1 MNPLSL
7 AQRRLWLI
15 HRIHGPSAMHNI
27 PLVLRMTGP
36 LERAALGRAVRDVVT
51 RHEGLRTLCT
61 EDTEGVPG
69 RYVVPVSELDLD
81 VPLVESEPER
91 ISDAVAAQA
100 SHRFD
105 LTTDIPVRAAVI
117 RCAPEDHALV
127 VVVHGIAADEES
139 LRPLSEDLAV
149 AYAARREGAAPDWT
163 DAPVPYPDFALWQ
176 RKLLAEEDGPRGVH
190 ARDTAFWQAEL
201 AGVPAPLPLPSD
213 RPRPPEASHRAGR
226 VPLVVDEGLTKAVTV
241 LAEQRGVGTDAVLR
255 AALAVVLH
263 QLGSGTDI
271 PIGCPA
277 ARRPDAAWAHCVGPF
292 DDTWVLRA
300 DLSGNPAFTDLLERL
315 RGKALAAEAHRDLP
329 FASLVDALAPQ
340 RSLAH
345 HPLFQ
350 VAFDLREAPG
360 PAVALPGLSVTARTA
375 VPDST
380 PYDLSL
386 RLRTTADGSEIH
398 GTVAYATDL
407 FDPAGAEYLAA
418 CYLRALRHVT
428 AEPGVRVGAV
438 DVLDEAERRRLLVD
452 FVDTAAPTPPVTIPQ
467 LVAPQFAA
475 APDAVAVVCG
485 DVSLTYRELDART
498 DRLARTLLAAG
509 VGPESVVG
517 LALPRSADLVV
528 ALLGILKSGAG
539 YLPIDPRYPSR
550 RLGHLLQDA
559 APGLILTDAETA
571 RSLPEHAITCLLME
585 TLGLD
590 GPADDEPGAWPARP
604 PLRPDNLAYLMYTS
618 GSTGTPKGVAI
629 SHANIVNGVLRL
641 AATVHMRPGARM
653 LASSSINFDVS
664 VFEVFTALSTGAT
677 VEVVRDVLELG
688 ERGRWSGT
696 VLHTVPSVFAEVLEQ
711 LQGRLTVDT
720 AVFAGEKLTA
730 ALADKVRAALPDTTL
745 VNAYGQ
751 TESFYATT
759 YTVPDGWRGAG
770 GVPIGTPLGNMRTY
784 VLGPGLVPVPQ
795 GVVGEL
801 FVAGAVGRGYHAR
814 PGQTAERFLADP
826 FGPAGERMYRTGD
839 VARWNAD
846 GQLELLGRDDGQMK
860 LRGIRIEPAEIES
873 ALVAHPDIAQAVV
886 ALRPAAG
893 SGAGALV
900 AYVVPVEPGGEAAA
914 GLTARVLRRYVA
926 DRLPTFMIPSAFV
939 VLDRL
944 PLAPNGKLDRAA
956 LPAPRRGAGSGG
968 DGDGDHGRTPRTER
982 EGALAALFADVLR
995 REGVGVDDHFFDL
1008 GGTSQLAVRLSVRA
1022 HAELG
1027 LRVPVRAVFQAP
1039 TPALLSDHLDSV

>member
-1 MNPLSL
+1 
-7 AQRRLWLI
+7 
-15 HRIHGPSAMHNI
+15 MHNI
-27 PLVLRMTGP
+27 PLVLRMTGA
-36 LERAALGRAVRDVVT
+36 LETAALVRAVRDVVA
-51 RHEGLRTLCT
+51 RHEGLRTICA
-61 EDTEGVPG
+61 EDADGVPG
-69 RYVVPVSELDLD
+69 RRVVPDAEIGLDIP
-81 VPLVESEPER
+81 VVEVAPDEVADE
-91 ISDAVAAQA
+91 ISARV

-105 LTTDIPVRAAVI
+105 LTTDIPVRAAVV
-117 RCAPEDHALV
+117 RSAPEEHVLV
-127 VVVHGIAADEES
+127 LVTHRIAADEES
-139 LRPLSEDLAV
+139 LRPLADDLAT
-149 AYAARREGAAPDWT
+149 ACAARREGVAPVWPDS
-163 DAPVPYPDFALWQ
+163 PVPYAEFARWEQKFLEEESGPDGAF
-176 RKLLAEEDGPRGVH
+176 
-190 ARDTAFWQAEL
+190 ARDTAFWRAEL
-201 AGVPAPLPLPSD
+201 AGAPAPLPLPAD

-226 VPLVVDEGLTKAVTV
+226 VPLVVDEELAAAVTG
-241 LAEQRGVGTDAVLR
+241 LAERRGVPADAVLR

-263 QLGSGTDI
+263 QLGSGADI
-271 PIGCPA
+271 PIGSSA
-277 ARRPDAAWAHCVGPF
+277 AGRPDAAWARCVGPF
-292 DDTWVLRA
+292 EDAWVLRA
-300 DLSGNPAFTDLLERL
+300 DLSGNPAFTDLLDQVR
-315 RGKALAAEAHRDLP
+315 RRTAAAEAHRDLP
-329 FASLVDALAPQ
+329 FAGLVEALAPQ

-350 VAFDLREAPG
+350 VVFDLREG
-360 PAVALPGLSVTARTA
+360 PAPTVALPGVSVTAWPA
-375 VPDST
+375 PLDST
-380 PYDLSL
+380 PYDLAL
-386 RLRTTADGSEIH
+386 RLRAAADGAALH
-398 GTVAYATDL
+398 GTVEYAADL
-407 FDPAGAEYLAA
+407 FDADGAEYLAA

-428 AEPGVRVGAV
+428 ADPAVRVGAV
-438 DVLDEAERRRLLVD
+438 DVLDEAERQRLLVD
-452 FVDTAAPTPPVTIPQ
+452 FVNTAAPTPPVTIPQ

-485 DVSLTYRELDART
+485 DVSLTYRELDERT

-559 APGLILTDAETA
+559 APGLILTDAETV
-571 RSLPEHAITCLLME
+571 RTLPEHDITCCLIE
-585 TLGLD
+585 ELGLD
-590 GPADDEPGAWPARP
+590 EPTGDGSGVIHAQ

-618 GSTGTPKGVAI
+618 GSTGTPKGVAL
-629 SHANIVNGVLRL
+629 SHANIVNGVIRL

-688 ERGRWSGT
+688 ERGQWSGT
-696 VLHTVPSVFAEVLEQ
+696 VLHTVPSVFAEVLER

-730 ALADKVRAALPDTTL
+730 ALADQVRAALPDTTL

-759 YTVPDGWRGAG
+759 FTVPDGWRGEG

-795 GVVGEL
+795 GVAGEL

-839 VARWNAD
+839 LARWNAE

-860 LRGIRIEPAEIES
+860 LRGIRIEPAEIEG
-873 ALVAHPDIAQAVV
+873 ALVTHPDIVQAVV
-886 ALRPAAG
+886 TLRPAAG
-893 SGAGALV
+893 SGGGALV
-900 AYVVPVEPGGEAAA
+900 AYVVPAEPGGTAAA
-914 GLTARVLRRYVA
+914 GLTSRVLRRYVV

-956 LPAPRRGAGSGG
+956 LPAPRRGAGSAG
-968 DGDGDHGRTPRTER
+968 DADAGRTPRTGR
-982 EGALAALFADVLR
+982 EGALADLFAELLQ
-995 REGVGVDDHFFDL
+995 REEVGVDDNFFDL
-1008 GGTSQLAVRLSVRA
+1008 GGTSELAVRLSGRA
-1022 HAELG
+1022 RAELG

-1039 TPALLSDHLDSV
+1039 TPALLAEHLGAA

>member
-15 HRIHGPSAMHNI
+15 HRIQGPSAMHNI
-27 PLVLRMTGP
+27 PLVLRMNGT
-36 LERAALGRAVRDVVT
+36 LETAALVSAVRDVVA
-51 RHEGLRTLCT
+51 RHEGLRTIYA
-61 EDTEGVPG
+61 EDAEGVPA
-69 RYVVPVSELDLD
+69 RRVLSESEIDLD
-81 VPLVESEPER
+81 VPLVEVAPEGL
-91 ISDAVAAQA
+91 SGAVSAQV
-100 SHRFD
+100 SHCFD
-105 LTTDIPVRAAVI
+105 LSTDIPVRAAVM
-117 RCAPEDHALV
+117 RCAPEEHVLV
-127 VVVHGIAADEES
+127 LVTHRIAADEES
-139 LRPLSEDLAV
+139 LRPLADDLAT
-149 AYAARREGAAPDWT
+149 AYAARRDGTAPSWPDS
-163 DAPVPYPDFALWQ
+163 PVPYADFAPWEQKFL
-176 RKLLAEEDGPRGVH
+176 EEESAPHGAY
-190 ARDTAFWQAEL
+190 ARDTAFWRTEL
-201 AGVPAPLPLPSD
+201 AGVPAPLPLPAD
-213 RPRPPEASHRAGR
+213 RPRPPEAGHRAGR
-226 VPLVVDEGLTKAVTV
+226 VPLAVDEGLTAAVTG
-241 LAEQRGVGTDAVLR
+241 LAAERGVPADTVLR

-263 QLGSGTDI
+263 QLGSGADI
-271 PIGCPA
+271 PIGSSD
-277 ARRPDAAWAHCVGPF
+277 ARRPDASWARCVGPF

-315 RGKALAAEAHRDLP
+315 RRRTVAADAHRDLP
-329 FASLVDALAPQ
+329 FARLVDVLDPQ

-350 VAFDLREAPG
+350 VVFDLRESPG
-360 PAVALPGLSVTARTA
+360 PTVALPGLTVTAQSA
-375 VPDST
+375 PLDST

-386 RLRTTADGSEIH
+386 RLRATAGGAELR
-398 GTVAYATDL
+398 GTLEYAADL
-407 FDPAGAEYLAA
+407 FDAAGAEYLAA

-428 AEPGVRVGAV
+428 ADPAVRVGAV
-438 DVLDEAERRRLLVD
+438 DVLDDAERQRLLVD
-452 FVDTAAPTPPVTIPQ
+452 FVNTAAPTPPVTIPQ
-467 LVAPQFAA
+467 LVAPRFAA

-485 DVSLTYRELDART
+485 DVSLTYRELDERT

-509 VGPESVVG
+509 VGPEAVVG

-559 APGLILTDAETA
+559 APGLILTDADTA
-571 RSLPEHAITCLLME
+571 GTLPEHDITCLLIE
-585 TLGLD
+585 ELGLD
-590 GPADDEPGAWPARP
+590 DPAGDGSGATPVQ

-618 GSTGTPKGVAI
+618 GSTGTPKGVAL
-629 SHANIVNGVLRL
+629 SHANIVNGVIRL
-641 AATVHMRPGARM
+641 ASIVHMRPGARM

-688 ERGRWSGT
+688 ERGQWSGT

-711 LQGRLTVDT
+711 IQGRLTVDT

-730 ALADKVRAALPDTTL
+730 ALADQVRAALPDTTL
-745 VNAYGQ
+745 INAYGQ

-759 YTVPDGWRGAG
+759 FTVPDGWHGEG

-795 GVVGEL
+795 GVAGEL

-839 VARWNAD
+839 LARWNAE

-860 LRGIRIEPAEIES
+860 LRGIRIEPAEIEA
-873 ALVAHPDIAQAVV
+873 ALVTHPDIVQAVV

-893 SGAGALV
+893 SGSGALV
-900 AYVVPVEPGGEAAA
+900 AYVVPAEPGGTAAA
-914 GLTARVLRRYVA
+914 ALTPRVLRRYVV

-939 VLDRL
+939 ILDRL

-956 LPAPRRGAGSGG
+956 LPAPRRGAGSAG
-968 DGDGDHGRTPRTER
+968 DGGRTPRTER
-982 EGALAALFADVLR
+982 EGALAALFAELLQRD
-995 REGVGVDDHFFDL
+995 EVGVDDDFFDL
-1008 GGTSQLAVRLSVRA
+1008 GGTSQLAVRLSGRA

-1039 TPALLSDHLDSV
+1039 TPALLAEHLGSA

>member
-15 HRIHGPSAMHNI
+15 HRIQGPSAMHNI
-27 PLVLRMTGP
+27 PLVLRMTGA
-36 LERAALGRAVRDVVT
+36 LETAALMSAVRDVVA
-51 RHEGLRTLCT
+51 RHEGLRTICA
-61 EDTEGVPG
+61 EDAEGVPA
-69 RYVVPVSELDLD
+69 RRVLPESEIDFDVS
-81 VPLVESEPER
+81 LVEVTPER
-91 ISDAVAAQA
+91 LSDAVSARV

-105 LTTDIPVRAAVI
+105 LTTDIPVRATVL
-117 RCAPEDHALV
+117 RCAPEEHVLV
-127 VVVHGIAADEES
+127 LVTHRIAADEAS
-139 LRPLSEDLAV
+139 LRPLADDLAA
-149 AYAARREGAAPDWT
+149 AYAARRDGAAPDWPDT
-163 DAPVPYPDFALWQ
+163 LVPYADFALWEQ
-176 RKLLAEEDGPRGVH
+176 KFLEEESGPHGAF
-190 ARDTAFWQAEL
+190 ARDTAFWRAEL
-201 AGVPAPLPLPSD
+201 AGVPAPLPLPAD

-226 VPLVVDEGLTKAVTV
+226 VPLVVDEGLTAAVTG
-241 LAEQRGVGTDAVLR
+241 LAAQRGVPADTVLR

-263 QLGSGTDI
+263 QLGSGADI
-271 PIGCPA
+271 PIGSSD
-277 ARRPDAAWAHCVGPF
+277 ARRPDASWARCVGPF

-300 DLSGNPAFTDLLERL
+300 DLSGNPAFTDLLDQVR
-315 RGKALAAEAHRDLP
+315 RRTAAADAHRDLP
-329 FASLVDALAPQ
+329 FALLVDALDPQ

-350 VAFDLREAPG
+350 VEFDLSEG
-360 PAVALPGLSVTARTA
+360 PEPTAALPGLTVTAWPA
-375 VPDST
+375 PLDST

-386 RLRTTADGSEIH
+386 RLRTAAGGAELR
-398 GTVAYATDL
+398 GTVEYAADL
-407 FDPAGAEYLAA
+407 FDAAGAEYLAA

-428 AEPGVRVGAV
+428 ADPAVRVGAV
-438 DVLDEAERRRLLVD
+438 DVLDDAERQRLLVD
-452 FVDTAAPTPPVTIPQ
+452 FVNTAAPTPPVTIPQ

-485 DVSLTYRELDART
+485 DVSLTYRELDERT

-559 APGLILTDAETA
+559 APGLILTDADTA
-571 RSLPEHAITCLLME
+571 GTLPEHDITCCLIE
-585 TLGLD
+585 ELGLD
-590 GPADDEPGAWPARP
+590 DPAGDGSGVTPAQP
-604 PLRPDNLAYLMYTS
+604 PRPDNLAYLMYTS
-618 GSTGTPKGVAI
+618 GSTGTPKGVAL
-629 SHANIVNGVLRL
+629 SHANIVNGVIRL
-641 AATVHMRPGARM
+641 ASIVRMRPGARM

-688 ERGRWSGT
+688 ERGQWSGT
-696 VLHTVPSVFAEVLEQ
+696 VLHTVPSVFAEVLERI
-711 LQGRLTVDT
+711 QGRLTVDT

-730 ALADKVRAALPDTTL
+730 ALADQVRAALPDTTL
-745 VNAYGQ
+745 INAYGQ

-759 YTVPDGWRGAG
+759 FTVPDGWHGEG

-795 GVVGEL
+795 GVAGEL

-839 VARWNAD
+839 LARWNAD

-860 LRGIRIEPAEIES
+860 LRGIRIEPAEIEA
-873 ALVAHPDIAQAVV
+873 ALVTHPDIVQAVV

-893 SGAGALV
+893 SGSGALV
-900 AYVVPVEPGGEAAA
+900 AYVVPAEPGGTAAA
-914 GLTARVLRRYVA
+914 GLTPRVLRRYVV

-956 LPAPRRGAGSGG
+956 LPAPRRGAGSAADPGA
-968 DGDGDHGRTPRTER
+968 GRTPRTER
-982 EGALAALFADVLR
+982 EGALAALFAELLQRD
-995 REGVGVDDHFFDL
+995 EVGVDDDFFDL
-1008 GGTSQLAVRLSVRA
+1008 GGTSQLAVRLSGRA
-1022 HAELG
+1022 GAELG

-1039 TPALLSDHLDSV
+1039 TPALLAEHLGSV